1 MAVAEMVSPK
11 ATNVAEILARTKVV
25 SSDSHIIEPPDVWA
39 SLRPVLGDRAPHVVS
54 ADDGDWWYVDGKKTM
69 SFLGI
74 NAGKRFEV
82 DSHEL
87 RTSGTFSEVTAGASD
102 PDRYLQEN
110 EADGIWASVIYPSQ
124 GLVLYAVPDSEVATR
139 AMRTYNDW
147 IADFCATHPD
157 RLKGIGMLNVD
168 DIDEAVAELTRC
180 REKGLVGAM
189 ISVAPPAWGHYRQ
202 HSYDRLWAA
211 AQDLA
216 MPLSLHIGTDRA
228 DPRVGDA
235 AFRLNVKDVPPSNFV
250 NSDYRV
256 RITLSDFIYSGVF
269 ERFPNLRVGAV
280 EFELSWIPVYLHRLD
295 YAYTDRPPRG
305 PEWIRFNDP
314 DKLPSDYFKSNVF
327 VSFQE
332 DPYGLR
338 LRDIFGTQ
346 GLVWGSDYPHTES
359 TYPRSMEILEKIFA
373 DLSAE
378 EIEQIVS
385 GNVRRIYG
393 F

>member
-1 MAVAEMVSPK
+1 MSAAISEPVAKSGVSQ
-11 ATNVAEILARTKVV
+11 ILARTKVV

-39 SLRPVLGDRAPHVVS
+39 PLERLLGDRAPRVVS
-54 ADDGDWWYVDGKKTM
+54 EADGDWWYVDGKKTM

-74 NAGKRFEV
+74 NVGKRFEV
-82 DSHEL
+82 DSHAL
-87 RTSGTFSEVTAGASD
+87 RTSGVFSDVTPGASD
-102 PDRYLQEN
+102 PDRYLEAN
-110 EADGIWASVIYPSQ
+110 EADGVWASVIYPSQ
-124 GLVLYAVPDSEVATR
+124 GLVLYSVPDSRIATL
-139 AMRTYNDW
+139 AMHSYNDW
-147 IADFCATHPD
+147 IAQFCSAHPD

-168 DIDEAVAELTRC
+168 DIDEAVREIARC
-180 REKGLVGAM
+180 RDMGLIGAM
-189 ISVAPPAWGHYRQ
+189 ISVAPPAWGHYRLRQ
-202 HSYDRLWAA
+202 YDRLWSA

-228 DPRVGDA
+228 DPRLGDA

-250 NSDYRV
+250 NSDYRI
-256 RITLSDFIYSGVF
+256 RIALSDLIYSGVF
-269 ERFPNLRVGAV
+269 ERFPRLRVGAI

-305 PEWIRFNDP
+305 PEWTRFKDP
-314 DKLPSDYFKSNVF
+314 GALPSDYFRSNVF

-338 LRDIFGTQ
+338 LRDVYGVGSIA
-346 GLVWGSDYPHTES
+346 WGSDYPHTES
-359 TYPRSMEILEKIFA
+359 TYPRSAQILENL
-373 DLSAE
+373 LSPLAE
-378 EIEQIVS
+378 DEIESIVS